1 MKILQDTLNL
11 QLIENRNVSSV
22 LIGEDGKQSIWM
34 QRIYSQWPQDYI
46 HMEDQTLPKLRKSFK
61 F

>member
-22 LIGEDGKQSIWM
+22 LIGEDGKQSI
-34 QRIYSQWPQDYI
+34 
-46 HMEDQTLPKLRKSFK
+46 
-61 F
+61 